1 MRYGTRL
8 VSLRRVNLT
17 VVVLLGYFIRFK
29 MVGEGFDTF
38 ETYTNGYLVKYDC
51 VLLAT

>member
-1 MRYGTRL
+1 MRYGTRV

-17 VVVLLGYFIRFK
+17 VVVVLGYFVGFK
-29 MVGEGFDTF
+29 VVGEGFDAF
-38 ETYTNGYLVKYDC
+38 ENYINNYLVKYDC